1 MLSVEIFSS
10 TRLLFQYMKA
20 LSKSDKLR
28 AFIAPKMTDLI
39 TFLDNKGEYAVH
51 KGGYIHGIYR
61 YIDMIV
67 DPTTFTTSGQ
77 LSHSF
82 IPVSSINND
91 TESLQPVIADLS
103 TRQMIIS
110 EFCGIIGHKADACI
124 ICGPK
129 FLPPSLRRNINQFN
143 ALHGNEPN

>member
-1 MLSVEIFSS
+1 
-10 TRLLFQYMKA
+10 
-20 LSKSDKLR
+20 
-28 AFIAPKMTDLI
+28 
-39 TFLDNKGEYAVH
+39 
-51 KGGYIHGIYR
+51 
-61 YIDMIV
+61 MIV

-82 IPVSSINND
+82 RPVSSINND

-129 FLPPSLRRNINQFN
+129 FIPPSLRRNINQFN